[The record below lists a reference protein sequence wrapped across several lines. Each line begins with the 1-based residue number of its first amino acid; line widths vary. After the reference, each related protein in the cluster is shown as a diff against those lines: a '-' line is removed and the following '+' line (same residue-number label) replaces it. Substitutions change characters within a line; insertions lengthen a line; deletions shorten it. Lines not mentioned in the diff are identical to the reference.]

1 MSNLQKSVIELSTA
15 WSKAASPYV
24 DRNRELFANHLKFAD
39 SMTDRELFLAKADKD
54 NLGNGIG
61 TLTPQQLE
69 AFVERFPA
77 IDPSTD
83 LHVIDYPKFVS
94 EVVSFWTENE
104 MASSAVILL
113 QVSISLRDQ

>member
-1 MSNLQKSVIELSTA
+1 MSNLQESVVILSKS

-24 DRNRELFANHLKFAD
+24 DRNRELFANYLKFAD
-39 SMTDRELFLAKADKD
+39 SMTDKELFLAKADKD

-61 TLTPQQLE
+61 TLTSQQLK

-83 LHVIDYPKFVS
+83 LEVINYPQFVS

-104 MASSAVILL
+104 MASTAVILL